1 VPAPYR
7 PHDVVNGCL
16 LVIEGPQNDQDD
28 MGLPFAHRKVV
39 RRIVPALAKAPGI

>member
-1 VPAPYR
+1 VPAPCH

-16 LVIEGPQNDQDD
+16 LVIEGPQDYQDD

-39 RRIVPALAKAPGI
+39 RRVVPGLAKAPGI